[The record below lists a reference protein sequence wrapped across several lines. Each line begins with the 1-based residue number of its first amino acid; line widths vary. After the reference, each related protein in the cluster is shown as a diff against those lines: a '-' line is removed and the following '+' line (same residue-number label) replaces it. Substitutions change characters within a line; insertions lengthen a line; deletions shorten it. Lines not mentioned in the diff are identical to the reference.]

1 MMIGRRR
8 DIPFSIRVFK
18 HGWLWVLM
26 MAGGFFEPRAQAQT
40 PVTVTPALT
49 RLELAPKAG
58 YLRDPGGRMT
68 WEDVRARETD
78 LFTVTEARPSFG
90 FTRDALWMRVVLRA
104 EMPQAARYLIE
115 LGSTRFDEIDWHVVE
130 DGRLGSVEQSGI
142 LRPQNPRLMAVR
154 NPVLPVLL
162 EPGRTTEL
170 YLRVRGEMALRMQ
183 LTLWTPEAMVVSSG
197 RQILMDGMLL
207 GCLIVM
213 GIVAV
218 SMAVMTKDRGF
229 LMYSLLLPCVG
240 GLCLAVGG
248 YYSWLAGTDSVFWER
263 QGVLAWHILRGAIS
277 LLFLR
282 YFFDVAHRN
291 PRLDLGVKILLWLH
305 AGLLMMCPWMSYR
318 LVIRILLGM
327 ELALWPAAMTAAIYY
342 WKRGLRGGRILISG
356 WLAASLLGSV
366 AILQFF
372 GVIPTLVEMER
383 LALGVIFVGTSGF
396 LVALGVRV
404 REIRR
409 ENERNQRQALHAQ
422 EEMSRRLEREVLE
435 RTAELRRAK
444 ENVEQANRF
453 KGLFLANLSH
463 EIRAPISTLV
473 GLSQALWMQSER
485 QGLSE
490 EFKRFLN
497 QIRSGGQYLNM
508 MLTNLLDVTAA
519 EAGRIPLHWARVS
532 LAEWSAS
539 GRDLLD
545 PIAVNHGITLGWAVE
560 LRGDPQIETD
570 PLRLTQVL
578 LNLVHNAIKFTPRG
592 RRVDVL
598 IRRTENAL
606 GLRITDE
613 GPGIPPEDLIS
624 IFEAFSQSSAVSTG
638 GDRGVGLGLSVVKT
652 NVDLLGGRVHVANRE
667 VGGACFTV
675 TLPDRNR
682 PML

>member
-8 DIPFSIRVFK
+8 GVPFSLLVFQ
-18 HGWLWVLM
+18 HGWWWLLLL
-26 MAGGFFEPRAQAQT
+26 AGGFCEAKARPPVMLT
-40 PVTVTPALT
+40 PEVA
-49 RLELAPKAG
+49 RLDLAPLAG
-58 YLRDPGGRMT
+58 YLRDPGGTLT
-68 WEDVRARETD
+68 WADVRVREGE
-78 LFTVTEARPSFG
+78 LFSVAETRPSFG
-90 FTRDALWMRVVLRA
+90 FTSDALWMRVVLRS
-104 EMPQAARYLIE
+104 ESPQAVRYLLE
-115 LGSTRFDEIDWHVVE
+115 LASTRFDEIDWHVVE
-130 DGRLGSVEQSGI
+130 DGRLRAVEKSG
-142 LRPQNPRLMAVR
+142 LTRPKNPHLMAVR
-154 NPVLPVLL
+154 NPVLPVVL

-183 LTLWTPEAMVVSSG
+183 LTLWTPDAMIVSSG
-197 RQILMDGMLL
+197 RQILVDGVLL

-213 GIVAV
+213 GVVAV
-218 SMAVMTKDRGF
+218 SMALLTKDRGF
-229 LMYSLLLPCVG
+229 LMYSFLLPCVG

-248 YYSWLAGTDSVFWER
+248 YYSWLAWPASDFWER
-263 QGVLAWHILRGAIS
+263 QGVLIWHALRGGIS

-282 YFFDVAHRN
+282 YFFDLKRRL
-291 PRLDLGVKILLWLH
+291 PRVDLCVKGLLLLH
-305 AGLLMMCPWMSYR
+305 AGLLVSCAWLPYR
-318 LVIRILLGM
+318 AAIRGLLCM
-327 ELALWPAAMTAAIYY
+327 ELALWVAAMAGAVCY
-342 WKRGLRGGRILISG
+342 WNKGLRGGRILISG
-356 WLAASLLGSV
+356 WLLASFLGSV

-372 GVIPTLVEMER
+372 GAVPTFIEMDR
-383 LALGVIFVGTSGF
+383 LALGVIFVGTLGF

-404 REIRR
+404 REIRC
-409 ENERNQRQALHAQ
+409 ENERNQREALHAQ
-422 EEMSRRLEREVLE
+422 EEMSRQLERQVQE

-490 EFKRFLN
+490 EFRRFLN

-519 EAGRIPLHWARVS
+519 EAGRIPLHWTKVG

-545 PIAVNHGITLGWAVE
+545 PIAVNHGITLGWTVE

-598 IRRTENAL
+598 IQRTENAL
-606 GLRITDE
+606 VLRITDE

-682 PML
+682 VLL